1 MTQNSNYKYTV
12 LQKQNTFNYIVS
24 SSDLVALL
32 SDPDSRELCFNI
44 LDMVYLLTLLG
55 SSETKEQDW
64 LGPSPMVTG
73 TLDLVVTLILLALST
88 PYCEVL

>member
-1 MTQNSNYKYTV
+1 MTQNTNYKYTV
-12 LQKQNTFNYIVS
+12 LQKQSSYIVS

-55 SSETKEQDW
+55 NSETKEQD
-64 LGPSPMVTG
+64 
-73 TLDLVVTLILLALST
+73 
-88 PYCEVL
+88 

>member
-1 MTQNSNYKYTV
+1 MTQNTNYKYTV
-12 LQKQNTFNYIVS
+12 LQKQSSYIVS

-55 SSETKEQDW
+55 NSETKEQDW
-64 LGPSPMVTG
+64 LGPSPVVTG
-73 TLDLVVTLILLALST
+73 TLDLVVTLSLLALST
-88 PYCEVL
+88 PYCEVS